1 MNKKSGLPLAIIGVG
16 MVVGSFV
23 GTLNFVQLLLLA
35 VGLGLIVGS
44 ILSSVANFTK
54 KDQR

>member
-23 GTLNFVQLLLLA
+23 DTLNFAQLLLLA

>member
-1 MNKKSGLPLAIIGVG
+1 MKKSGFPLAFIGVG
-16 MVVGSFV
+16 MVVGSFG

>member
-35 VGLGLIVGS
+35 IGLGLIVGS